1 MKTETLRKWQR
12 GLLDFVVQSRP
23 GLDLDKR
30 AEGFV
35 SLFEKHLEP
44 GSRIL
49 DIGGGWGFYREPL
62 TRRGHNVMV
71 LDVVKPGLQKAPLV
85 IYPGGRMPF
94 PDKSFDASLLIT
106 VMHHVPD
113 LEPLLAEARRIT
125 RGLLI
130 VVEDLY
136 HHPLGRW
143 WTILRDQVYN
153 FEFLGHPRQFK
164 KREEW
169 LEFFEKRGYSLLEY
183 REVYTW
189 LSGLRILNGVF
200 VFKV

>member
-1 MKTETLRKWQR
+1 
-12 GLLDFVVQSRP
+12 LLDFVVQSRP